1 VKKLSEWLRVYL
13 DEVKLEFR
21 KITWPP
27 RLTLRQLTVFVL
39 FLVIILSVFVEVIDM
54 LFSRFIQSILR

>member
-1 VKKLSEWLRVYL
+1 MRAYFDGVKS
-13 DEVKLEFR
+13 EFR

-39 FLVIILSVFVEVIDM
+39 FLIIVLSVFTEVVDL
-54 LFSRFIQSILR
+54 LFSRFIQFILR

>member
-1 VKKLSEWLRVYL
+1 VKKIIEWLKIYF
-13 DEVKLEFR
+13 DGVKTEFR

-39 FLVIILSVFVEVIDM
+39 FLVVILAIFADAIDF